1 MQRSHGRALLPEA
14 VAAGLLAASWM
25 RRATAESWRPVRA
38 AALSEEVRQGGAARL
53 VSAPHW
59 QRRKDLVIWTPQA
72 APCGPCCSM
81 GWGGATGRGVGAS
94 PRSSPPQKIATV
106 EEALRTPNPAGPKL
120 GLD

>member
-53 VSAPHW
+53 LLILGPGAPGWRQRAEASGVDSAGAPLIGTAVAVKETGPH
-59 QRRKDLVIWTPQA
+59 
-72 APCGPCCSM
+72 
-81 GWGGATGRGVGAS
+81 
-94 PRSSPPQKIATV
+94 RS
-106 EEALRTPNPAGPKL
+106 E
-120 GLD
+120 DC